1 MYNEIDFGK
10 GSHGDG
16 YSQVNTYWMHEHYKG
31 IAYKFL
37 KDIDCNEKKNYFNHD
52 DAIPTIFIDHIILI
66 SILVNGVNHTL

>member
-1 MYNEIDFGK
+1 MLMSCLPIDFGK

-37 KDIDCNEKKNYFNHD
+37 KELL
-52 DAIPTIFIDHIILI
+52 DAMKGP
-66 SILVNGVNHTL
+66 